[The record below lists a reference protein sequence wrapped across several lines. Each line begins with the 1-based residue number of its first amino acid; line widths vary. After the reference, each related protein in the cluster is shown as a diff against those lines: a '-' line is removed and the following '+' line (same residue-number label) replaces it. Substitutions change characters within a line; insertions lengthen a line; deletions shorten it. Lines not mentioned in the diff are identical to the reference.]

1 MYSEFQ
7 SEIIVRPD
15 DIDMNNHVHFSK
27 YLDYLLAARFDQ
39 MRKDYKMPMDE
50 FIKRDMTWFARNIT
64 INFKRPLTLGDI
76 AVVKTQ
82 ITHYRAAS
90 VFVKYAIYKKGEE
103 EKVCVEGTSEF
114 TLLSTK
120 TGRPVRIPQDVLE
133 KYSV

>member
-39 MRKDYKMPMDE
+39 MKKDYKMSMDE
-50 FIKRDMTWFARNIT
+50 FLSRDMTWFARNIT
-64 INFKRPLTLGDI
+64 INYKRPLTLGDT

-82 ITHYRAAS
+82 ITEYKAAS
-90 VFVKYAIYKKGEE
+90 VFVKYAIVKKGEE
-103 EKVCVEGTSEF
+103 TKICVDGTSEF
-114 TLLSTK
+114 VLLSTK
-120 TGRPVRIPQDVLE
+120 TGRPVRIPEDVLE

>member
-39 MRKDYKMPMDE
+39 MKKDYKMSMEE
-50 FIKRDMTWFARNIT
+50 FLERDMTWFARSIT
-64 INFKRPLTLGDI
+64 INFKRPLTLGDTAI
-76 AVVKTQ
+76 VKTQ
-82 ITHYRAAS
+82 ITDYGAAS
-90 VFVKYAIYKKGEE
+90 VFVKYAIYKKGAET
-103 EKVCVEGTSEF
+103 KVCVDGTSEF
-114 TLLSTK
+114 ALLSTK
-120 TGRPVRIPQDVLE
+120 TGRPVRIPEDVLE